1 MSFVPIPV
9 AEAERLIALRSY
21 DVLDTARESAFDN
34 IAHLAARLT
43 GTPTSLVTLV
53 DAERQWFRARYG
65 LDAPEISHEHAFC
78 VDAILDPD
86 ELLVVRDMRLD
97 PRFAGNPAVHGERGI
112 RFYAAVPLVT
122 SEGAVIGTLC
132 VIDHVPREITDDQ
145 RQGMKWLAEM
155 LMTTLELRRAMI
167 QVRNLTLIDMLT
179 GIPNRLAIFDA
190 IERAISRLERHGDS
204 FTLLYLDLDGFKRVN
219 DLHGH
224 AMGDQVLREVATA
237 LRIALRRE
245 DIVGRIGGDEFAV
258 LLVGGEADAIIVAE
272 RVRTEV
278 GAHMDARGW
287 PVTASIG
294 VAWFPNPPDSADAAL
309 AAADALMYG
318 AKIAGKDRI
327 RHRDHVISFFQ

>member
-9 AEAERLIALRSY
+9 AEAEHLVTLRSY
-21 DVLDTARESAFDN
+21 DGLDTACESAFDN

-43 GTPTSLVTLV
+43 GTPISLVALV
-53 DAERQWFRARYG
+53 DAERERFKAEYG
-65 LDAPEISHEHAFC
+65 LHAPETSREHAFC
-78 VDAILDPD
+78 THGILDPG
-86 ELLVVRDMRLD
+86 ELLVIGDMRLD
-97 PRFAGNPAVHGERGI
+97 PRFADSPPVQDEPGI
-112 RFYAAVPLVT
+112 RFYAGMPLVNSGGT
-122 SEGAVIGTLC
+122 VLGTLC
-132 VIDHVPREITDDQ
+132 VIDHVPHELTDDQ
-145 RQGMKWLAEM
+145 RQGLRRLAEM

-204 FTLLYLDLDGFKRVN
+204 FALLYLDLDGFKRVN

-224 AMGDQVLREVATA
+224 ATGDQVLREVATA

-245 DIVGRIGGDEFAV
+245 DIVGRIGGDEFAM
-258 LLVGGEADAIIVAE
+258 LLAGGETDAITVAE
-272 RVRTEV
+272 RVRAEV

-318 AKIAGKDRI
+318 AKTAGKDRI
-327 RHRDHVISFFQ
+327 RHRDHVMPFFQ